1 MVDLIDT
8 WQASGCQGFVRVDLD
23 FALIHSRLHER
34 WAMGDWR
41 CAIAMSGSVMVDEST
56 TREQLT
62 LRVYVVP
69 ERFSKR
75 TREYRGSFEGLAR
88 FTFRGTSLHAP

>member
-1 MVDLIDT
+1 MVDLIDA
-8 WQASGCQGFVRVDLD
+8 WRASGCQGFVRVDLG
-23 FALIHSRLHER
+23 FALIHSHLHER

-41 CAIAMSGSVMVDEST
+41 WAIAMSGSVMDEST

-62 LRVYVVP
+62 LRVYVP
-69 ERFSKR
+69 EGFSKR